1 MKVLVSAMA
10 CQPEAGS
17 ESKFGWDAVTAISEF
32 AECHV
37 ITHGIDRVKIQEA
50 LKAEPIGSLTFHY
63 VGTSFRWHPN
73 RLCARLQSWLVFARW
88 QQAMLAYTRT
98 LVRSLRFDLAHHV
111 TYATWRIPSPI
122 WRLPVPLVWGP
133 IGGGTNIP
141 RPFYPTLSRQARCF
155 EDLRSM
161 SAALASYRPEF
172 RSCARRA
179 SALVAADK
187 GTASFLEKYQRRS
200 DITTLSPAFFSQ
212 SQILRLSALDKPT
225 SNSLLPL
232 RIFGGGNLEG
242 RKGVAMAL
250 HAIAILKAKGIMAT
264 YTLGGSGPE
273 RTHLE
278 RLAVQLGVE
287 GDVLF
292 SQGFSGDQYRQ
303 RLAETDVYLLPS
315 LRETAGITMME
326 AMLAGC
332 YPVVL
337 AGTGAADIVA
347 RSGGS
352 SIAAS
357 NPDEAITKIVAQL
370 EWCHRHRTEMLRRAQ
385 VGANGIRVM
394 YSKEAY
400 QLAIR
405 KIYTEALDTYQQG
418 ARRHD

>member
-17 ESKFGWDAVTAISEF
+17 ESKFGWDAVTAIAEL

-37 ITHGIDRVKIQEA
+37 VTHGMARAKIQEA
-50 LKAEPIGSLTFHY
+50 LEAEPIDSLTFHY
-63 VGTSFRWHPN
+63 AGRTFHWHPN

-88 QQAMLAYTRT
+88 QQVMLASAKT
-98 LVRSLRFDLAHHV
+98 LLRSLQFDLAHHV
-111 TYATWRIPSPI
+111 TYATWRIPSPL

-141 RPFYPTLSRQARCF
+141 RSFYPTLSQQAQCF

-161 SAALASYRPEF
+161 SAALASCRPEF

-187 GTASFLEKYQRRS
+187 GTASFLEQYRRQG
-200 DITTLSPAFFSQ
+200 DVAILSPAFFSP
-212 SQILRLSALDKPT
+212 SQVLSLSAFDKPT

-250 HAIAILKAKGIMAT
+250 HAISILKAKGIRAT

-273 RTHLE
+273 RAYLE
-278 RLAVQLGVE
+278 ALAAKMGVA

-332 YPVVL
+332 YPIVL
-337 AGTGAADIVA
+337 GGTGAADIVA
-347 RSGGS
+347 KTGGS
-352 SIAAS
+352 PIAAS
-357 NPDEAITKIVAQL
+357 DPDGAVGKIVAEL
-370 EWCHRHRTEMLRRAQ
+370 EWCHRHRTDMLQRAQ
-385 VGANGIRVM
+385 EGAEGIRVM

-400 QLAIR
+400 QSAIR
-405 KIYTEALDTYQQG
+405 NIYSEAVGTYQQLT
-418 ARRHD
+418 